1 MTRRLER
8 LRRRLSDPI
17 CGQSL
22 AAFRIAFGLLMLHD
36 TVYVLR
42 AGWLTRYYVERDI
55 LFPYFGVE
63 VPVVPEPWLH
73 GLWAACTVC
82 CVLIALGALYRLAI
96 WVFNAV
102 FTYFFLLDQVVY
114 LNHFYM
120 IILFGV
126 LLGCTGAHRCWSLDR
141 RLGRVAGSRKVPAWN
156 VVALAFQIEVILI
169 FAGLVKIE
177 VDWLRGEPLR
187 QWMLERT
194 WSPFS
199 ALFEIHW
206 VTLAAPVLVIVLHV
220 VGAPL
225 LLWSRT
231 RLWVFLAY
239 CAFHVA
245 NAHLFVIGVFP
256 YLTIAATTIVFPA
269 DWPSALARRAGGIA
283 RRVRPPRLRVPSGL
297 LRTWS
302 RLAGPPAAAQP
313 EPAPVPPLGR
323 AAFGA
328 LLLFA
333 AFQTLVPLR
342 SFLYEG
348 PVWWTE
354 KGQQFA
360 WRMMMYSAAGDGGF
374 LVVSPGGDA
383 WMVPPGAHL
392 DPVQS
397 YQVLTKPEVL
407 LHFVGKLAQHHARLG
422 HGEVRIHADIWKSV
436 NGRPFQRFVDPEVD
450 LASVE
455 GMRWF
460 GDEPWLLHPEPS
472 QVAEG
477 LVPDWY
483 PPITVARFGAMLD
496 AFRDRQ
502 LGRATEAGAHG
513 ARTKRLTRE
522 AGER

>member
-1 MTRRLER
+1 MIRWFER
-8 LRRRLSDPI
+8 LRRRLSDPV

-36 TVYVLR
+36 TLYVLQ
-42 AGWLTRYYVERDI
+42 AGWLTHYYVERDI

-63 VPVVPEPWLH
+63 VPALPEPWLH
-73 GLWAACTVC
+73 ALWAACTAC
-82 CVLIALGALYRLAI
+82 CVLVALGALYRLAI

-126 LLGCTGAHRCWSLDR
+126 LLGCVDAHRCWSLDR
-141 RLGRVAGSRKVPAWN
+141 RLGRVAGARRVPVWN
-156 VVALAFQIEVILI
+156 VLVLGFQIEVILV

-187 QWMLERT
+187 QWMLERS
-194 WSPFS
+194 WSPLS
-199 ALFEIHW
+199 ALFEVHW
-206 VTLAAPVLVIVLHV
+206 ITLAAPVLVIVLHV

-231 RLWVFLAY
+231 RLGVFLAY
-239 CAFHVA
+239 CAFHLA
-245 NAHLFVIGVFP
+245 NAHLFDIGVFP
-256 YLTIAATTIVFPA
+256 YLTIAATTILFPA
-269 DWPSALARRAGGIA
+269 DWPSVLAHRVGGFA
-283 RRVRPPRLRVPSGL
+283 RRVRPQGLRVPAGL
-297 LRTWS
+297 VRRW
-302 RLAGPPAAAQP
+302 RRVAGPPAAADP
-313 EPAPVPPLGR
+313 EPATVRPLGR

-333 AFQTLVPLR
+333 AAQTLVPLR
-342 SFLYEG
+342 SFLFEG

-354 KGQQFA
+354 KGQKFA

-374 LVVSPGGDA
+374 LVVAPSGDA
-383 WMVPPGAHL
+383 WMVPPQAHL
-392 DPVQS
+392 DRIQS

-407 LHFVGKLAQHHARLG
+407 LHFVGKLAEHHADLG
-422 HGEVRIHADIWKSV
+422 HGAVRIYADVWKSV
-436 NGRPFQRFVDPEVD
+436 NGKPFQRFVDTGVD

-460 GDEPWLLHPEPS
+460 ADEPWLLRPEPS
-472 QVAEG
+472 QAAAG
-477 LVPDWY
+477 LVPHWY
-483 PPITVARFGAMLD
+483 PPITAARFTAMRD
-496 AFRDRQ
+496 ALRDRPPS
-502 LGRATEAGAHG
+502 RATETVAGG
-513 ARTKRLTRE
+513 APGRLLTRE